1 MKLYLKLL
9 FISMISFIYAECS
22 EIDNQDD
29 CERFEWCEWI
39 ESDNVPNGG
48 VCTGEWED
56 DEDGEDDEEE
66 FEGCSEIDNQEE
78 CDRVEGCEW
87 SDNAGC
93 IEGEWEDDEEEW
105 EECSEIDNQEE
116 CDRVEGCEWSD
127 NAGCIEGEWED
138 DEDGEDEEEL
148 SCEELNYQLEC
159 EATSECEWVDGS
171 CQSKDD
177 IGGSLDN
184 GQDITYS
191 LLKNYPNPFNPSTN
205 ISFTITNP
213 SQVSL
218 KIYDLSGKEVSQL
231 INDFYMSGNYNIQ
244 WDAKDIYGNQLSSG
258 IYIYRLSTQYGI
270 LSNTMMLIR

>member
-9 FISMISFIYAECS
+9 FISMISFIYAECL

-56 DEDGEDDEEE
+56 DEDGEDDEEG
-66 FEGCSEIDNQEE
+66 FEGCSD
-78 CDRVEGCEW
+78 
-87 SDNAGC
+87 
-93 IEGEWEDDEEEW
+93 
-105 EECSEIDNQEE
+105 IDNQEE

-138 DEDGEDEEEL
+138 DEDGEDDEEEL

-159 EATSECEWVDGS
+159 EATSECEWVDGA
-171 CQSKDD
+171 CQSKNDS
-177 IGGSLDN
+177 GGALDN
-184 GQDITYS
+184 STEIKHS
-191 LLKNYPNPFNPSTN
+191 VLKNYPNPFNPSTN
-205 ISFTITNP
+205 ISFSIMNP
-213 SQVSL
+213 TKVSL

-231 INDFYMSGNYNIQ
+231 IDDFYMSGNYSIQ

-258 IYIYRLSTQYGI
+258 IYLYRLSTQYGI

>member
-29 CERFEWCEWI
+29 CERLEWCEWV
-39 ESDNVPNGG
+39 ESDNMPNGG
-48 VCTGEWED
+48 LCIEDLED

-78 CDRVEGCEW
+78 CDRIEGCEW
-87 SDNAGC
+87 TENAGC
-93 IEGEWEDDEEEW
+93 IEGDWEDD
-105 EECSEIDNQEE
+105 
-116 CDRVEGCEWSD
+116 
-127 NAGCIEGEWED
+127 
-138 DEDGEDEEEL
+138 DGEDDEEEL

-159 EATSECEWVDGS
+159 EATSECEWVDGA

-177 IGGSLDN
+177 SGGALDN
-184 GQDITYS
+184 STEIKYS

-205 ISFTITNP
+205 ISFSIMNP
-213 SQVSL
+213 TKVSL

-231 INDFYMSGNYNIQ
+231 IDDFYMSGNYNIQ

>member
-56 DEDGEDDEEE
+56 DEDGEDDEE
-66 FEGCSEIDNQEE
+66 Q
-78 CDRVEGCEW
+78 
-87 SDNAGC
+87 
-93 IEGEWEDDEEEW
+93 
-105 EECSEIDNQEE
+105 
-116 CDRVEGCEWSD
+116 
-127 NAGCIEGEWED
+127 
-138 DEDGEDEEEL
+138 L

-159 EATSECEWVDGS
+159 EATSECEWVDGA

-177 IGGSLDN
+177 SGGALEN
-184 GQDITYS
+184 GTEIKHS

-205 ISFTITNP
+205 ISFSIMNP
-213 SQVSL
+213 TKVSL
-218 KIYDLSGKEVSQL
+218 KIYNLSGKEVSQL
-231 INDFYMSGNYNIQ
+231 IDDFYMSGNYNIQ

-270 LSNTMMLIR
+270 CLLYTSPSPRDISGSRMPSSA